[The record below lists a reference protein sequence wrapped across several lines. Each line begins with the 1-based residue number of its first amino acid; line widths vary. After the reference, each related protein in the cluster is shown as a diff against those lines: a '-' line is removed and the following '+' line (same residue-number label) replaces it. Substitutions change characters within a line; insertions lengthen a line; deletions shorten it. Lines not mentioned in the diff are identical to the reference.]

1 MKRTVFNEK
10 VRVMQRTRC
19 GSWPLA
25 RTDRSRRPQRP
36 ALASRFCIPRTA
48 LGLAAALASMVAL
61 TAAMLPLRGN
71 LSVATTA
78 LILVVP
84 VVIGVVVGGFTAGVL
99 SVVAG
104 FLVYDFF
111 FIKPYLTLWVGAPQN
126 WVALGVYVA
135 VMLPVARVVAGMN
148 TARARELR
156 QGRELRQLFELS
168 DLLVEDKPL
177 DVLLSVIVT
186 ALADV
191 FGARQVALF
200 LPVDGRL
207 DLVSSAGEPLT
218 AAQLRDVVPEPGSAT
233 RHSQERSDL
242 FVLALTAAGRPVGLL
257 ALSADAA
264 ARHEREPLL
273 LFANQI
279 ALAVERAQLRE
290 QALRTRVNE
299 EMARLAETLV
309 AAVSHDLRAPL
320 ASIKAS
326 SSTLADA
333 ELDIGADAQRNLAAL
348 IDVQADRL
356 ADLVQNLLDMS
367 RIQAGVLRPR
377 CTVTTLSELVS
388 GVLADPPPAWQGHDV
403 RAELPEGLPPIDAD
417 LVLMSRVLANL
428 VENAVRHSPADA
440 PILIGAAAR
449 TPDAIELSVTDR
461 GPGVDPARRDEI
473 FDLFARRAD
482 DAGAGLGLTI
492 AKTFVEAHGQR
503 IWVED
508 APGGGARFC
517 FTLPVAAPI
526 TEEPRLAASSHH

>member
-1 MKRTVFNEK
+1 MKRT
-10 VRVMQRTRC
+10 
-19 GSWPLA
+19 L
-25 RTDRSRRPQRP
+25 
-36 ALASRFCIPRTA
+36 
-48 LGLAAALASMVAL
+48 LGLAAALASMAVL
-61 TAAMLPLRGN
+61 TGAMLPLRGI

-84 VVIGVVVGGFTAGVL
+84 VVIGVVIGGFAAGVL

-135 VMLPVARVVAGMN
+135 VMLPVARVVAGLN

-200 LPVDGRL
+200 LPHGPAGGHPEL
-207 DLVSSAGEPLT
+207 SSSAGDPLT
-218 AAQLRDVVPEPGSAT
+218 PGQLRAVVPEPGSVT
-233 RHSQERSDL
+233 RTSRERSGL
-242 FVLALTAAGRPVGLL
+242 LVLALTASGRPVGLL

-299 EMARLAETLV
+299 EMARLAKTLV
-309 AAVSHDLRAPL
+309 AAVAHDLRAPL

-333 ELDIGADAQRNLAAL
+333 ELDLSPDSRQHLAAL

-377 CTVTTLSELVS
+377 CTVTTLRKFISAV
-388 GVLADPPPAWQGHDV
+388 VADPPPAWHGHDV
-403 RAELPEGLPPIDAD
+403 RVDLPDELPPIDAD

-428 VENAVRHSPADA
+428 VDNAVRHSPAGA
-440 PILIGAAAR
+440 PVLIRAA
-449 TPDAIELSVTDR
+449 TSSPGVIELSVTDQ
-461 GPGVDPARRDEI
+461 GPGVDPRRRDEI
-473 FDLFARRAD
+473 FRLFARRDD

-503 IWVED
+503 IWVQD

-517 FTLPVAAPI
+517 FTLPVVLPM
-526 TEEPRLAASSHH
+526 TEEPQLAASARHR